1 MNDAEENEHSNLF
14 MALNKAENSA
24 VSVWFVD
31 SGCSNHMT
39 GMKSLFNELNEAYKL
54 KVTLGDNKELQVEG
68 KGSVGTKTL
77 QGNG

>member
-24 VSVWFVD
+24 VSVWLVD

-39 GMKSLFNELNEAYKL
+39 RMKSLFNELNEAYKL
-54 KVTLGDNKELQVEG
+54 KVTLGDNKEL
-68 KGSVGTKTL
+68 
-77 QGNG
+77 